1 MQQRVKILAIFVEDK
16 LGQLAHTTRALA
28 EAGVNIR
35 WVTIATSEKFGVMK
49 FLVDDTEK
57 GVQALREK
65 GFTVTLN
72 EVLAI
77 EVQDQPGGLQ
87 AVAQTLA
94 HHRISIENAS
104 GFVIASKK
112 KAVLILEV
120 ENLETVEKLIR
131 SKHLHVVSEDELLKL

>member
-1 MQQRVKILAIFVEDK
+1 MQRAKILAIFVEDK
-16 LGQLAHTTRALA
+16 LGQLALTTQTLA

-35 WVTIATSEKFGVMK
+35 WVTIATSDKFGIMK

-57 GVQALREK
+57 AVQALRHN
-65 GFTVTLN
+65 GFTVSLN

-94 HHRISIENAS
+94 QHRISIENAS

-120 ENLETVEKLIR
+120 ENLETVEKLVR
-131 SKHLHVVSEDELLKL
+131 SKHLHVVSEDELLRL

>member
-1 MQQRVKILAIFVEDK
+1 MQRAKILAIFVEDK
-16 LGQLAHTTRALA
+16 LGQLALTTQTLA

-35 WVTIATSEKFGVMK
+35 WVTIATSDKFGIMK

-57 GVQALREK
+57 AVQALRHN
-65 GFTVTLN
+65 GFTVSLN

-94 HHRISIENAS
+94 QHRISIENAS

-120 ENLETVEKLIR
+120 ENLETVEKLVR
-131 SKHLHVVSEDELLKL
+131 SKHLHVVSENELLRL